1 MNFALQDL
9 ENLKQKLSN
18 IHLLPKSLE
27 DLIPFLQMS
36 EYQLIQLMVQNGVW
50 QPPAAAPPAVPAGVH
65 GRIECGLLPYWVNNP
80 PQAIENFLT
89 GSDPLI
95 KALNFLWG
103 TIAKRVPTQ
112 MTDANYNALLACSRQ
127 GGLVAPNG
135 VVYGER
141 QYEQLDI
148 RWMWA
153 WVDYLLSHH
162 LGHFAT
168 FGTTPAPPIQL
179 EGATAGEVR
188 IALVGDW
195 GTGDS
200 TAEAVMAQIV
210 GLAPAPPDY
219 IIHLG
224 DVYYAGTAGDYLPL
238 REEFTN
244 LIGFW
249 PPEYAGKSFTMNSN
263 HEMYSGAEGYFQA
276 LNVPGSP
283 FSVQN
288 HTSYF
293 SMQYGGW
300 TILGLDTAYFSTSPM
315 VMDGSI
321 GGVNG
326 IQGQWIQGMKLSPG
340 KVMVISHHNGLSD
353 DGTVKQPVWAEVNGA
368 LGGDPFAWYWGH
380 EHLGVVYTN
389 PTKSNPPA
397 ATYCRCLGHGAL
409 PYGDAGELHNAP
421 GVAYYAHTPQP
432 SSVLVYNGWVL
443 LTLKSALGQLTS
455 ITEEFYDLS
464 STAATWTKALYP

>member
-1 MNFALQDL
+1 MNFTLQDL
-9 ENLKQKLSN
+9 ANLKQRLSN
-18 IHLLPKSLE
+18 IHLLPERAETLV
-27 DLIPFLQMS
+27 PFLQMS
-36 EYQLIQLMVQNGVW
+36 EYQLIQLMMENGVW
-50 QPPAAAPPAVPAGVH
+50 IPPAPTPPIAPPGVR
-65 GRIECGLLPYWVNNP
+65 GRLECGLLPYWVNNP
-80 PQAIENFLT
+80 PQTIENFLT

-95 KALNFLWG
+95 KALKFLWDALARR
-103 TIAKRVPTQ
+103 IPTQ
-112 MTDANYNALLACSRQ
+112 ISDANYNSLLACSRK

-135 VVYGER
+135 IVYGER

-148 RWMWA
+148 RWVWA
-153 WVDYLLSHH
+153 WIDYLLSHH

-179 EGATAGEVR
+179 VGAAPGLVK
-188 IALVGDW
+188 IAIVGDW

-200 TAEAVMAQIV
+200 TAEGVMAQMI
-210 GLAPAPPDY
+210 AASPDY

-238 REEFTN
+238 HEEAAN

-276 LNVPGSP
+276 LNAANSP
-283 FSVQN
+283 FSAQN
-288 HTSYF
+288 HASYF
-293 SMQYGGW
+293 ALQYAGW

-321 GGVNG
+321 DDGNG
-326 IQGQWIQGMKLSPG
+326 IQSQWIQNLGLAPE
-340 KVMVISHHNGLSD
+340 KVIVMSHHNALSD
-353 DGTVKQPVWAEVNGA
+353 DGSVKQPLWAEVNGA
-368 LGGDPFAWYWGH
+368 LKGDPYAWYWGH

-389 PTKSNPPA
+389 PTKSSPPS

-409 PYGDAGELHNAP
+409 PFGDASELHGAP

-432 SSVLVYNGWVL
+432 SSVLVYNGWAL
-443 LTLKSALGQLTS
+443 LTLASADGKMTA
-455 ITEEFYDLS
+455 ITEALYDLGS
-464 STAATWTKALYP
+464 STPQWTKALYP

>member
-18 IHLLPKSLE
+18 IHLLPQPLE

-36 EYQLIQLMVQNGVW
+36 EYQLIQLMMQNGVW
-50 QPPAAAPPAVPAGVH
+50 QPPLPLPPVVPAEVR
-65 GRIECGLLPYWVNNP
+65 GRLECGLLPYWANHP
-80 PQAIENFLT
+80 PQVIQNFLS

-95 KALNFLWG
+95 KALKFLWD
-103 TIAKRVPTQ
+103 TIARRIPTQ
-112 MTDANYNALLACSRQ
+112 IDEANYNSLVACGRT

-135 VVYGER
+135 IVYGER
-141 QYEQLDI
+141 QYEQLDV
-148 RWMWA
+148 RWVWA
-153 WVDYLLSHH
+153 WIDYLLSHH
-162 LGHFAT
+162 LGHPVT
-168 FGTTPAPPIQL
+168 FGATPAPQIPL
-179 EGATAGEVR
+179 AGGTPGEVR

-200 TAEAVMAQIV
+200 IAAGVMAQIV
-210 GLAPAPPDY
+210 GLLPDY
-219 IIHLG
+219 IVHLG

-238 REEFTN
+238 HEATTN

-249 PPEYAGKSFTMNSN
+249 PPAYAGKSFTLNSN

-276 LNVPGSP
+276 LNAPNSP
-283 FSVQN
+283 FSAQN
-288 HTSYF
+288 HTGYF
-293 SMQYGGW
+293 ALQYGGW
-300 TILGLDTAYFSTSPM
+300 TMIGLDTAYFSTTPM

-326 IQGQWIQGMKLSPG
+326 IQGQWMRSLNVSPG
-340 KVMVISHHNGLSD
+340 KVILLTHHNGLSD
-353 DGTVKQPVWAEVNGA
+353 NGTVKQPLWAEINGA

-389 PTKSNPPA
+389 PTKSNPPS

-409 PYGDAGELHNAP
+409 PYGDASELHGAQ
-421 GVAYYAHTPQP
+421 GVAWYAHTPQP
-432 SSVLVYNGWVL
+432 SSVLVYNGSAL
-443 LTLKSALGQLTS
+443 LTLKSADGQLTS
-455 ITEEFYDLS
+455 ITEEFYDLG
-464 STAATWTKALYP
+464 STTATWSKVLYP